1 MRRELGRSGWNLA
14 AADVP
19 QVALILAT
27 CEKSLRCSSLLDDPQ
42 NYTSALPR
50 RPIHSQALTLSRATA
65 ASSRSQEQLRSQHV
79 THWSEHMGNAILRAS
94 THLRDRAAALAP
106 ANMQSVDWVGACV
119 PLAPPDVWPGVP
131 ALRDT
136 VGAASRER
144 CGARPRSRATVGA
157 RAIRRNDLHLR
168 VSWWASSGRRAQVRV
183 SIGSQQ
189 RWRQSSGGIGLWRRR
204 RREPACLTRVA

>member
-1 MRRELGRSGWNLA
+1 MRTSGRYVLRRELGRSAWNLA

-27 CEKSLRCSSLLDDPQ
+27 CEKSLRCSSLLDDAQ

-50 RPIHSQALTLSRATA
+50 RPIHSQALTLSRVTA

-79 THWSEHMGNAILRAS
+79 MHWSEHMGNAILRAS

-106 ANMQSVDWVGACV
+106 ANSQSVDWVGACV

-136 VGAASRER
+136 VGAASH
-144 CGARPRSRATVGA
+144 ATDAVGGSCVGA
-157 RAIRRNDLHLR
+157 GAL
-168 VSWWASSGRRAQVRV
+168 VRV
-183 SIGSQQ
+183 RPWEHVRSVVTNCTYESRGG
-189 RWRQSSGGIGLWRRR
+189 RAAVVVRRSS
-204 RREPACLTRVA
+204 